1 MRRNGM
7 FKDTNPHHVVVLD
20 LACQPGHET
29 ILQKIHQRSLN
40 KWLVHVPDEV
50 QYCSELSGFK
60 LSSSHR
66 TH

>member
-1 MRRNGM
+1 M

-20 LACQPGHET
+20 LACQPGHEA

-40 KWLVHVPDEV
+40 KWLVHVSDEV

>member
-20 LACQPGHET
+20 LACQPGHEA

-66 TH
+66 TQ

>member
-1 MRRNGM
+1 M

-20 LACQPGHET
+20 LACQPGHEA

-50 QYCSELSGFK
+50 QYCSELSGF
-60 LSSSHR
+60 
-66 TH
+66 

>member
-1 MRRNGM
+1 M

-40 KWLVHVPDEV
+40 KWLVHVADEV

-60 LSSSHR
+60 LSSSNW
-66 TH
+66 TQ